1 MKLFFKFFWMCLLFL
16 AIAYAVAAFATLEPN
31 PVLWSV
37 DLRAGVM
44 ITGIAAGIVIGIPII
59 YLD

>member
-1 MKLFFKFFWMCLLFL
+1 MTLFKLLGMCVLFL

-37 DLRAGVM
+37 DLRAGAM
-44 ITGIAAGIVIGIPII
+44 IAGIAAGIVVGIPII

>member
-1 MKLFFKFFWMCLLFL
+1 MCLLFL

>member
-1 MKLFFKFFWMCLLFL
+1 MKIFFKFFGMCLLFL

-37 DLRAGVM
+37 ELRAGAM
-44 ITGIAAGIVIGIPII
+44 ITGFAAGIVIGIPVI